1 MTIPVTNLNASFQQ
15 PTFSLRC
22 KGKLLDLTVPVIMGI
37 LNVTPD
43 SFYDGGKFT
52 EESIM
57 KAHVEQ
63 MLSMGA
69 KIIDIGAASSRPG
82 AEEINV
88 TEELKRLIPAIQF
101 ISQEFPNAILS
112 VDTFRSEVAKQAILN
127 GAHIINDI
135 SGGDFDDMMFETVA
149 ALKVPYILMHI
160 QGNPQTMQKEPIYGN
175 VVIDVFKSLQ
185 KRIIKLRKA
194 GVIDIIIDPGFGF
207 GKSVAQNFQLLNN
220 LEHFLQLD
228 CPIMVGFSRKSM
240 INKLLEIKA
249 IDALNGTTILNTI
262 ALQKRVSILRVH
274 DVKEA
279 IEAIRLVQA
288 LKL

>member
-43 SFYDGGKFT
+43 SFHDGGKFT

-69 KIIDIGAASSRPG
+69 KIIDIGAASSKPG

-88 TEELKRLIPAIQF
+88 NEELKRLIPAIQF

-112 VDTFRSEVAKQAILN
+112 VDTFRSEVAKQAIIN
-127 GAHIINDI
+127 GVHIINDI

-149 ALKVPYILMHI
+149 ALKVPYILMHM

-207 GKSVAQNFQLLNN
+207 GKSVVQNFQLLNN

-240 INKLLEIKA
+240 INKVLEIKA

-262 ALQKRVSILRVH
+262 ALQKGVSILRVH

>member
-1 MTIPVTNLNASFQQ
+1 MTIPVTNLNASSRE
-15 PTFSLRC
+15 PSFSLRC
-22 KGKLLDLTVPVIMGI
+22 HGKLLDLTAPVVMGI

-63 MLSMGA
+63 MLLMGA
-69 KIIDIGAASSRPG
+69 KIIDIGAVSSRPG
-82 AEEINV
+82 ATEIDGK
-88 TEELKRLIPAIQF
+88 EELNRLIPAIQL
-101 ISQEFPNAILS
+101 ISQHFPNTILS
-112 VDTFRSEVAKQAILN
+112 ADTFRAEVAKQAILN

-135 SGGDFDDMMFETVA
+135 TGGDFDDTMFETVA
-149 ALKVPYILMHI
+149 ALKVPYILMHM
-160 QGNPQTMQKEPIYGN
+160 QGNPQTMQKEPLYEN

-185 KRIIKLRKA
+185 KRIVKLRKA

-207 GKSVAQNFQLLNN
+207 GKTVTQNFQLLNN
-220 LEHFLQLD
+220 LEHFLLLD
-228 CPIMVGFSRKSM
+228 CPIMVGLSRKSM

-249 IDALNGTTILNTI
+249 IDALNGTSILNTI
-262 ALQKRVSILRVH
+262 ALQKGISILRVH

-279 IEAIRLVQA
+279 VEAIRLVHA

>member
-160 QGNPQTMQKEPIYGN
+160 QGNPQTMQKEPIYEN

>member
-22 KGKLLDLTVPVIMGI
+22 NGKLLDLTVPVIMGI

-63 MLSMGA
+63 MLLMGA
-69 KIIDIGAASSRPG
+69 KIIDIGAASSKPG

-88 TEELKRLIPAIQF
+88 NEELKRLIPAIQF

-112 VDTFRSEVAKQAILN
+112 VDTFRSEVAKQAIIN
-127 GAHIINDI
+127 GVHIINDI

-149 ALKVPYILMHI
+149 ALKVPYILMHM

-207 GKSVAQNFQLLNN
+207 GKSVVQNFQLLNN

-240 INKLLEIKA
+240 INKVLEIKA

-262 ALQKRVSILRVH
+262 ALQKGVSILRVH

>member
-82 AEEINV
+82 AEEING

-112 VDTFRSEVAKQAILN
+112 VDTFRSEVAKQAIIN

-149 ALKVPYILMHI
+149 ALKVPYILMHM

-240 INKLLEIKA
+240 INKLLGIKA

>member
-43 SFYDGGKFT
+43 SFHDGGKFT

-63 MLSMGA
+63 MLLMGA
-69 KIIDIGAASSRPG
+69 KIIDIGAASSKPG

-88 TEELKRLIPAIQF
+88 NEELKRLIPAIQF

-112 VDTFRSEVAKQAILN
+112 VDTFRSEVAKQAIIN
-127 GAHIINDI
+127 GVHIINDI

-149 ALKVPYILMHI
+149 ALKVPYILMHM

-207 GKSVAQNFQLLNN
+207 GKSVVQNFQLLNN

-240 INKLLEIKA
+240 INKVLEIKA

-262 ALQKRVSILRVH
+262 ALQKGVSILRVH